1 MVEEAAITVEY
12 GLHEMNRSWRRLQS
26 IIDGADPAALVEKTD
41 PAGWSS
47 KDHLAH
53 LDAWANSVLVMIRD
67 GRPQWEGLGIDKELF
82 DEEGYDSKNEVI
94 RQRTLNTSL
103 ADVRASL
110 ASTHG
115 EILRVLTAMTDEQ
128 INQPCDAFVPGA
140 GDFPIAY
147 KIAGNTFG
155 HYDEHRQYI
164 ERILQQ

>member
-12 GLHEMNRSWRRLQS
+12 GLHELDRAWRRLQAV
-26 IIDGADPAALVEKTD
+26 IDGADPDALVQETD

-67 GRPQWEGLGIDKELF
+67 GRPQWEGLGIDKWLF

-94 RQRTLNTSL
+94 RQRTVGTSL

-110 ASTHG
+110 VSTHG
-115 EILRVLTAMTDEQ
+115 EILRVLSGMTDEQ

-155 HYDEHRQYI
+155 HYEEHRKYI
-164 ERILQQ
+164 ERILQM